1 VDTAGDHADSGHP
14 SHAAACPTAALH
26 DLTPVGH
33 SGRGNPWTPNA
44 GHLDAQTPAP
54 DSGHR
59 SGGQARVDTGRS
71 HRTLDAG
78 RGRGHGDEARL
89 ASAPPGPPRPAAA
102 RWDAQPCSCGQRLR
116 RLATMTARRWGHL
129 PVRDCLAR
137 PGSCSVAPP
146 AKPRL
151 GALLSCVG
159 FGWYEWRATGLRKV
173 RCAGSGWWVVLLG
186 GCVG

>member
-14 SHAAACPTAALH
+14 GHTAACPTAALH

-54 DSGHR
+54 DSGQR

-78 RGRGHGDEARL
+78 PGRGHGDEARL
-89 ASAPPGPPRPAAA
+89 ASAPPGPPRPCGRALGRPTVFLWTAPAALGDHDGSA
-102 RWDAQPCSCGQRLR
+102 VGP
-116 RLATMTARRWGHL
+116 L

-137 PGSCSVAPP
+137 PGSCSVPPP
-146 AKPRL
+146 ARLRL
-151 GALLSCVG
+151 GALLSSDEVRV
-159 FGWYEWRATGLRKV
+159 ERRA
-173 RCAGSGWWVVLLG
+173 AGSRSSVMASRSAECWNVCGAAVW
-186 GCVG
+186 

>member
-71 HRTLDAG
+71 HRTLDA
-78 RGRGHGDEARL
+78 RTGHWTL
-89 ASAPPGPPRPAAA
+89 AE
-102 RWDAQPCSCGQRLR
+102 DADTVTKHDWHP
-116 RLATMTARRWGHL
+116 H
-129 PVRDCLAR
+129 
-137 PGSCSVAPP
+137 
-146 AKPRL
+146 
-151 GALLSCVG
+151 
-159 FGWYEWRATGLRKV
+159 
-173 RCAGSGWWVVLLG
+173 LLG
-186 GCVG
+186 HHAQRPRAGTPNRVPVDSACGAWRP

>member
-14 SHAAACPTAALH
+14 SHAAACPTAVLH
-26 DLTPVGH
+26 ELTPVGH

-78 RGRGHGDEARL
+78 RGRGHGDEGTAGIRTSWATTPSGRALGRPTVFLWTAPAALGDHDGSAVGPPASARL
-89 ASAPPGPPRPAAA
+89 PRTT
-102 RWDAQPCSCGQRLR
+102 RQ
-116 RLATMTARRWGHL
+116 
-129 PVRDCLAR
+129 
-137 PGSCSVAPP
+137 
-146 AKPRL
+146 
-151 GALLSCVG
+151 
-159 FGWYEWRATGLRKV
+159 
-173 RCAGSGWWVVLLG
+173 LLG
-186 GCVG
+186 RSAGQAAPRRIAVVCWIRMVRVEGNGTKESLGVRVRVLG